1 MDASV
6 GDRLHLHGR
15 HVGDPA
21 HTALIIEVRGPNG
34 SPPYL
39 IRHEDGHQ
47 TVVYPGP
54 DAWVEH
60 K

>member
-1 MDASV
+1 MNAKA

-21 HTALIIEVRGPNG
+21 PTALIVEVRGPNG
-34 SPPYL
+34 APPYVV
-39 IRHEDGHQ
+39 RHDDGHE

-60 K
+60 T